1 MVNYNL
7 CISYFL
13 DGAFS
18 INLNLVL
25 LLYVNVAHLN
35 RFHILACNFL
45 FVEPRYISM
54 EPMIYDFLVHF

>member
-7 CISYFL
+7 CIPYFF

-25 LLYVNVAHLN
+25 LLYINVAHLN
-35 RFHILACNFL
+35 RFRILASNFL

-54 EPMIYDFLVHF
+54 EPIIYDLF